1 MRVNGKKLIQRLE
14 ALYPPHLAESWD
26 NVGLQVGNE
35 NRVVERILICL
46 EVNERVLDEA
56 IAKNCDM
63 IIAHHPLIF
72 KGVKSLSE
80 ATPQGRLLSRLI
92 RENLLVYIMHTNYDT
107 APGGL
112 NDILAQRLELERTMP
127 LNTTQVEKLFKLAVY
142 VPESALEA
150 LSEALYANGAGRMG
164 AYDSCGFTVAGSGS
178 FRPLEGA
185 QPAIGQVGQFT
196 TTPEVKLETVV
207 AEGRVGA
214 VLEAL
219 KRTHPYETPAYDLF
233 ELKTPATAYGLGR
246 VGHLKTPLSTEDFV
260 ARLKEAF
267 GISALRLVNPPA
279 AGKKIAKVALVSGAG
294 MDYVRDAATKGAD
307 VFVTGDIKY
316 HEATVAADYGLMLA
330 DVGHFESEVV
340 YKHHLKTLLEA
351 IVTDQEYDLVVTVS
365 EAEGPVFVFA

>member
-26 NVGLQVGNE
+26 NVGLQLGNE

-92 RENLLVYIMHTNYDT
+92 RENLVVYCMHTNYDT

-112 NDILAQRLELERTMP
+112 NDILAQRLGLERTMP

-142 VPESALEA
+142 VPEVALDA
-150 LSEALYANGAGRMG
+150 LSDALYASGAGRLG
-164 AYDSCGFTVAGSGS
+164 AYDSCGFTVAGIGS

-185 QPAIGQVGQFT
+185 NPTIGAVGQFT

-207 AEGRVGA
+207 AEGRMGA
-214 VLEAL
+214 VLAAL
-219 KRTHPYETPAYDLF
+219 MRTHPYETPAYDLF

-246 VGHLKTPLSTEDFV
+246 VGHLKAPLSTEDFV
-260 ARLKEAF
+260 ALLKEAF
-267 GISALRLVNPPA
+267 GISTLRLVNPPGA
-279 AGKKIAKVALVSGAG
+279 SKKIAKVALVSGAG
-294 MDYVRDAATKGAD
+294 MDYVRDAAAKGAD

-340 YKHHLKTLLEA
+340 YKHHLKTLLEE
-351 IVTDQEYDLVVTVS
+351 IVTDQAYDLVVTVS